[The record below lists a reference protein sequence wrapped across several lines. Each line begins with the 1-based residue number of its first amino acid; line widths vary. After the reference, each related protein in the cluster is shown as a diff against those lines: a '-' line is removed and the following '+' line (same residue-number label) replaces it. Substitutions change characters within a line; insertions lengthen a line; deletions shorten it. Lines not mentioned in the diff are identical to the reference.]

1 MAPGDVAE
9 PTAADRPPSGAAGAM
24 GVPPDQPAAAA
35 AAGPKEE
42 VGQLDAAAAT
52 TVAPGGLAVVASTA
66 AEPVAG
72 AKAAA
77 AQHASPA
84 EDPAYRLLEARAD
97 PYPRVQALSRPVEL
111 PYVGEIPPSVA
122 LPLDSV
128 LR

>member
-1 MAPGDVAE
+1 MGPGDVAE

-24 GVPPDQPAAAA
+24 AVPPDQPAAAA
-35 AAGPKEE
+35 GPKEAVE
-42 VGQLDAAAAT
+42 QQDAAAAT

-122 LPLDSV
+122 LDSV